1 MKRFFSFLF
10 IALLVFV
17 FVGCDK
23 TPKEVKLEV
32 DVNDKTVE
40 IVVGQTKTITVE
52 VTEGFE
58 LEWTTS
64 NPEVATVEDGVV
76 TAVAAG
82 TAEITVKVKDREEKE
97 TISVNVVL
105 PHPAEVILTGEVK
118 QIIGTTQTLTV
129 EVKPELADQ
138 TIEWE
143 SSNPEVATVNN
154 EGKVT
159 ALSVGTTTI
168 TAKST
173 VDNVKATITIEV
185 VLPEPISITINGP
198 TELDVGSSVKLSVV
212 VAPALANQG
221 VNWSVDNEEL
231 ATISKD
237 GTLTALKAGKVKVIA
252 TSVAKNTITAEH
264 EVTLILLEPTSVTI
278 TGPSEIYLGKEATI
292 KFTAKVNPSGVDQTV
307 TWKVSDDTLATIDAN
322 GVLTPHAVGTVKITA
337 TSTKE
342 TVFAEVTLEIKEF
355 LPTDV
360 VINGKN
366 KVLVGVTEQYTAIVS
381 PEGISQE
388 VIWQVDNDALA
399 TIDEDGLLTPLVE
412 GKVVITVRSV
422 LLDTVTATIEVE
434 IVDAKEAAELMEV
447 AKGYTPYFPGGD
459 VFAFLDLHGWGGY
472 TLEFGNKQL
481 LFYGEKAF
489 ISLRAMEAGETV
501 LPWQVVQPYT
511 TGDEPLVNHGVRK
524 EGAVGAIVNEV
535 VAPTG
540 VIYHNPNAS
549 AVVVKSK
556 ELYGY
561 QGSAWGHG
569 MYGVI
574 LVNNEG
580 EIITNF
586 ASTDLDI
593 GIEIEIPAGGYV
605 ITMFQGDRQIV
616 AGLDKT
622 TSETRGAYSF
632 AKNPEFA
639 VGKTIKITNHKNS

>member
-105 PHPAEVILTGEVK
+105 PHPAEVILTGEEK

-185 VLPEPISITINGP
+185 VLPEPTSITINGP

-221 VNWSVDNEEL
+221 VNWSVD
-231 ATISKD
+231 
-237 GTLTALKAGKVKVIA
+237 
-252 TSVAKNTITAEH
+252 
-264 EVTLILLEPTSVTI
+264 
-278 TGPSEIYLGKEATI
+278 
-292 KFTAKVNPSGVDQTV
+292 
-307 TWKVSDDTLATIDAN
+307 
-322 GVLTPHAVGTVKITA
+322 
-337 TSTKE
+337 
-342 TVFAEVTLEIKEF
+342 
-355 LPTDV
+355 
-360 VINGKN
+360 
-366 KVLVGVTEQYTAIVS
+366 
-381 PEGISQE
+381 
-388 VIWQVDNDALA
+388 
-399 TIDEDGLLTPLVE
+399 
-412 GKVVITVRSV
+412 
-422 LLDTVTATIEVE
+422 
-434 IVDAKEAAELMEV
+434 M
-447 AKGYTPYFPGGD
+447 
-459 VFAFLDLHGWGGY
+459 
-472 TLEFGNKQL
+472 
-481 LFYGEKAF
+481 
-489 ISLRAMEAGETV
+489 
-501 LPWQVVQPYT
+501 
-511 TGDEPLVNHGVRK
+511 
-524 EGAVGAIVNEV
+524 
-535 VAPTG
+535 
-540 VIYHNPNAS
+540 
-549 AVVVKSK
+549 KSC
-556 ELYGY
+556 
-561 QGSAWGHG
+561 
-569 MYGVI
+569 
-574 LVNNEG
+574 NN
-580 EIITNF
+580 
-586 ASTDLDI
+586 
-593 GIEIEIPAGGYV
+593 
-605 ITMFQGDRQIV
+605 
-616 AGLDKT
+616 
-622 TSETRGAYSF
+622 
-632 AKNPEFA
+632 
-639 VGKTIKITNHKNS
+639 